1 MFEQLQDRFS
11 SIFKTIRGH
20 GKITESNISDAMRDV
35 RRALLEADVNFKVAR
50 KFVNSVTEKA
60 GGGKVLTSVTPGQ
73 QFIKIIQ
80 DELTE
85 YLGGNTKEI
94 QFGSSGH
101 TTIVM
106 AGLQGSGKTTTCA
119 KLARF
124 LKNRRQKNPF
134 LIAADLQRP
143 AAVDQLKVLGKQI
156 NVPVYSE
163 ETKDPLR
170 VVNNGLSQAK
180 SHNVD
185 LIIIDTAGRLHV
197 DEQLMDQLKQIVN
210 LSNPN
215 EILFVADGMTGQD
228 AVNSSKAFSETVD
241 ITGVVLTKMD
251 GDTRGGA
258 AVSIREVTG
267 KPIKFIG
274 TSENMDGLEPF
285 HPDRLAKRILGMGDV
300 VSLVEKAQDFTDK
313 KSAEKLQKKL
323 EQNSFTLEDF
333 QDQLKQI
340 QKMGSF
346 SQLMSMIP
354 GAGKLKNLNM
364 DDRQLKWVE
373 AIIFSMTP
381 TERRNPNII
390 NGSRRKRIAKG
401 SGRPVFEVN
410 QLLKQFGQ
418 MKLMMKKIGKSGI
431 PRMPFKI

>member
-156 NVPVYSE
+156 NVLKKQKILLELLIMVY
-163 ETKDPLR
+163 
-170 VVNNGLSQAK
+170 
-180 SHNVD
+180 
-185 LIIIDTAGRLHV
+185 
-197 DEQLMDQLKQIVN
+197 LK
-210 LSNPN
+210 
-215 EILFVADGMTGQD
+215 
-228 AVNSSKAFSETVD
+228 
-241 ITGVVLTKMD
+241 
-251 GDTRGGA
+251 
-258 AVSIREVTG
+258 
-267 KPIKFIG
+267 
-274 TSENMDGLEPF
+274 
-285 HPDRLAKRILGMGDV
+285 
-300 VSLVEKAQDFTDK
+300 
-313 KSAEKLQKKL
+313 
-323 EQNSFTLEDF
+323 
-333 QDQLKQI
+333 
-340 QKMGSF
+340 
-346 SQLMSMIP
+346 
-354 GAGKLKNLNM
+354 
-364 DDRQLKWVE
+364 
-373 AIIFSMTP
+373 
-381 TERRNPNII
+381 RNHI
-390 NGSRRKRIAKG
+390 
-401 SGRPVFEVN
+401 
-410 QLLKQFGQ
+410 
-418 MKLMMKKIGKSGI
+418 M
-431 PRMPFKI
+431 